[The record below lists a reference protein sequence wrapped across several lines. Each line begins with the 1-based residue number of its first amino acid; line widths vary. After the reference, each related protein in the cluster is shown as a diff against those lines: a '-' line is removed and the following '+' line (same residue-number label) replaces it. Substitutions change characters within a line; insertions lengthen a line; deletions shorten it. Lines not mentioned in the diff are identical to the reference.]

1 MANRRML
8 SFGGGDATSAGV
20 TRGSVLSRIQSRT
33 NAGPATVDPANAN
46 GDVDTPHAGG
56 NPLAV
61 LLGMVVALVALHFI
75 AKANSSI
82 NAEFFGFN
90 PINII
95 GIGLLSIV
103 AIAAVKLLVSLWR
116 IPGLTQVAAIV

>member
-1 MANRRML
+1 MRRML
-8 SFGGGDATSAGV
+8 SFGGGDVQSAGI

-33 NAGPATVDPANAN
+33 STPSPSVDPANAN

-61 LLGMVVALVALHFI
+61 MGGLIVTLIILHFV
-75 AKANSSI
+75 AKANSAV

-95 GIGLLSIV
+95 AIGLLSIV
-103 AIAAVKLLVSLWR
+103 AIAVVKLIVSLWH

>member
-1 MANRRML
+1 MRRML
-8 SFGGGDATSAGV
+8 SFGGGDVTSAGV

-33 NAGPATVDPANAN
+33 DMPPITVDPGNAN
-46 GDVDTPHAGG
+46 GDVDVPHAGG

-61 LLGMVVALVALHFI
+61 LLGMVVALVLLHFVSQ
-75 AKANSSI
+75 ANAAI
-82 NAEFFGFN
+82 KAEFFGFN

-103 AIAAVKLLVSLWR
+103 AIASVKLLVALWP

>member
-1 MANRRML
+1 MRRML
-8 SFGGGDATSAGV
+8 SFGGGDVMSAGV
-20 TRGSVLSRIQSRT
+20 TKGSVLSRIQSRT
-33 NAGPATVDPANAN
+33 NNAQAAVDPGNAS
-46 GDVDTPHAGG
+46 GDVDVPHAGG

-61 LLGMVVALVALHFI
+61 LLGMIVTLVLLHFV

-90 PINII
+90 PINILA
-95 GIGLLSIV
+95 IGLLAIVSI
-103 AIAAVKLLVSLWR
+103 AMVKLIVSLWH

>member
-1 MANRRML
+1 MRRMM
-8 SFGGGDATSAGV
+8 SFGGGDVTSAGV
-20 TRGSVLSRIQSRT
+20 TSGSVLSRIQSRT
-33 NAGPATVDPANAN
+33 SSAPLAVDPANAN
-46 GDVDTPHAGG
+46 GDVDVPHAGG

-61 LLGMVVALVALHFI
+61 LLGMVVALVLLHFI
-75 AKANSSI
+75 AQANSAI
-82 NAEFFGFN
+82 KAEFFGFN

-103 AIAAVKLLVSLWR
+103 AIAAVKLIVSLWR